1 MEKGGVA
8 LKSHSRKSANKR
20 WWNFFN
26 SQSFFP
32 PMHRQGGKKS
42 NFRDKPYWRPYN
54 CEVHEDWGG
63 LFINEG
69 SRVYS
74 TPIRSPFKK
83 HLCHLAKIC
92 GYVCLL
98 YTFNCDCSLFLFF
111 CHWHFCW
118 IWLLF
123 TRKLQANKKLIHF
136 CKHSK
141 SMRYSSDDFCLL
153 LMENPQ
159 QRYAP
164 PSSFSP
170 GKNLFISPIS
180 IWQLTFLLPE
190 CPKIIKHLTLA

>member
-1 MEKGGVA
+1 ME
-8 LKSHSRKSANKR
+8 
-20 WWNFFN
+20 FF
-26 SQSFFP
+26 QFP
-32 PMHRQGGKKS
+32 KLFSTNAQIRRKKS

-54 CEVHEDWGG
+54 CEVRMRIEGG

-92 GYVCLL
+92 EYVCLL

-141 SMRYSSDDFCLL
+141 KYETVVTISVCFSWKTHNAATHHRVLSLL
-153 LMENPQ
+153 VNIFLFLQ
-159 QRYAP
+159 FLFGSWLFYCQRVP
-164 PSSFSP
+164 
-170 GKNLFISPIS
+170 
-180 IWQLTFLLPE
+180 
-190 CPKIIKHLTLA
+190 